1 MIDFV
6 LDDLGSEAG
15 EFLFLLLEAEVTE
28 GDFDAGVAGGRT
40 LAGQGQAAFGSF
52 VGFGR
57 FFCDDRVQHGNRDR
71 ADVDG
76 DDAFLYTNHVGGE
89 ADAMVSMGGQRIQK
103 ILSDGYIL
111 ACGRLGFLS
120 EEQGVFDDFMD
131 HGNAS
136 FHN

>member
-57 FFCDDRVQHGNRDR
+57 FFGDDRVQHGN
-71 ADVDG
+71 
-76 DDAFLYTNHVGGE
+76 
-89 ADAMVSMGGQRIQK
+89 
-103 ILSDGYIL
+103 
-111 ACGRLGFLS
+111 
-120 EEQGVFDDFMD
+120 
-131 HGNAS
+131 
-136 FHN
+136 